1 MRPLLVGLGTVAATA
16 AAIAIY
22 QRRRRSPP
30 TLDAQFIA
38 STIDAL
44 VFDCDGVIYK
54 HTAAIPGVPE
64 ALAKLRAAGKRLF
77 FVTNAASASRE
88 SLAKKLAKMGISGV
102 TAADCITSAS
112 AAAQYLATNHPD
124 VKRAYVVGGGGLI
137 EELKLCGIE
146 SVGEADTGGIEQLLS
161 SGGLEASLPIDAIV
175 CGMQVEGLCYARL
188 AKAAAYARDRK
199 RPFVGTNPDNAWP
212 AGCTE
217 LLPAGGCTG
226 KYVEYASERTPDAI
240 VGKPSKDL
248 ALLVQK
254 LHKLDPKRTMMIG
267 DRCNTDVA
275 FGRSVGWWTLLV
287 LTGCHQLSDVKRA
300 ASHELPDFVA
310 ESVVSMVS

>member
-1 MRPLLVGLGTVAATA
+1 MAVKVNGCMVPWRGHVVCSIGACYGSSTAVGKHVAVRDTMRPLLVGLGTAAAAA

-30 TLDAQFIA
+30 SLDAEFIA
-38 STIDAL
+38 TTIDDSLRRRPSISTSSLIRRRGARQ
-44 VFDCDGVIYK
+44 
-54 HTAAIPGVPE
+54 A
-64 ALAKLRAAGKRLF
+64 RAAGKRS

-199 RPFVGTNPDNAWP
+199 RPIVGTKPENAGPP
-212 AGCTE
+212 AGPNFCPLAAATSSTSSTLRSGRRMPSWASLQRTSRCSSKSCTSS
-217 LLPAGGCTG
+217 TR
-226 KYVEYASERTPDAI
+226 S
-240 VGKPSKDL
+240 
-248 ALLVQK
+248 
-254 LHKLDPKRTMMIG
+254 
-267 DRCNTDVA
+267 
-275 FGRSVGWWTLLV
+275 GR
-287 LTGCHQLSDVKRA
+287 
-300 ASHELPDFVA
+300 
-310 ESVVSMVS
+310 